1 MGKSIG
7 KTFSPGSNIEGVVRS
22 GSRRDATAA
31 TTATP
36 SDQHGQV
43 VQTPT
48 KRETRASSVTVGI
61 KPLFDRGDKI
71 YAAWFP
77 GKERNTNKS
86 PESISWFPGTIKDV
100 ETSVLDAGQ
109 FVPTIYYSVTF
120 DDGDELDRLEEE
132 YIMSKED
139 FKIKTKKELKPL
151 FEEGDEVYAAYWT
164 DEDDKKNCSWYP
176 GKIKGRQEVDNRS
189 EYGSTRFY
197 CVQ

>member
-7 KTFSPGSNIEGVVRS
+7 KTFSPGSNIEGVVR
-22 GSRRDATAA
+22 
-31 TTATP
+31 TP
-36 SDQHGQV
+36 SDQHGQ

-61 KPLFDRGDKI
+61 KPLFDRGAKI
-71 YAAWFP
+71 YAAWLP
-77 GKERNTNKS
+77 DKERNT
-86 PESISWFPGTIKDV
+86 ISWFPGTIKDV
-100 ETSVLDAGQ
+100 ETSG
-109 FVPTIYYSVTF
+109 PHIYYSVTF

-151 FEEGDEVYAAYWT
+151 FEEGDEVYAAYWK

-189 EYGSTRFY
+189 EYGSTRLY